1 MVTLKEYI
9 KHLQEVLD
17 KNPLYAEFPVIYAVD
32 EEGNSYHKVY
42 NTPTLVE
49 VDDIN
54 DYYLDVNFSDSG
66 EDSET
71 PNAVIIN

>member
-1 MVTLKEYI
+1 MLTLKEYI

-17 KNPLYAEFPVIYAVD
+17 QHPEYSEFPVIYATD

-49 VDDIN
+49 LDDPN
-54 DYYLDVNFSDSG
+54 DYYLDVNFSEEGTDSL
-66 EDSET
+66 T
-71 PNAVIIN
+71 PNAILIN